1 MAPHNTGPR
10 GLETGTDDYFTGAY
24 GQTPSP
30 HYGAD
35 EGSYA
40 DAAETPMD
48 VRPTPDSHRRL
59 LSDSALRI
67 EKRSIRSETA
77 RWRPTWLRP
86 IILLAF
92 LALFVLLAAVLPVML
107 WYSQK
112 HDGLFQ
118 TRQSLVYLWRFGPTA
133 ILTIVLSL
141 WARVEFQVT
150 RYMPWIAEYRARK
163 LGKDADVY
171 DLDYTA
177 MLSPVVLFQSLK
189 RGHYFVFLASV
200 AALVLKIQIVLAPSL
215 YSLATVRITEPVQVQ
230 LLDSF
235 NTTAPPQQ
243 YTDGSAYYMAKALD
257 NFDMRFPFGVTRDLS
272 YQTFRF
278 GNGTAR
284 GSAGAPLTVV
294 VDGYF
299 SKMECLKMES
309 YAASEP
315 TVTSRDYHTFDVDLT
330 FPGCDARVP
339 VVSDRILW
347 TRNRTVR
354 GETTGNWVVNVTAG
368 MPCANLPRQN
378 NQSLYYAARFGP
390 SARNSSQPAFLDV
403 AAVLCTSTDW
413 VSKVQV
419 ADDGINPI
427 VTVLDGQA
435 KTPVDS
441 DLWTM
446 LNWAMPE
453 AGGRWGTS
461 ATGSVAGPVNS
472 LAQFRGES
480 LGTGLNVSNP
490 ELYTNE
496 MLEHAIVA
504 ASQTFGPLLGHY
516 RLRVG
521 NESQPA
527 TTGST
532 INTVDR
538 LVVNQWVCWSMAAL
552 FALLGIVVAFIL
564 LRYTARTAVWHRDPA
579 SILGNMI
586 FFKEHPDVASR
597 AARSTLSVRTGS
609 ADWGRS
615 GFTPLVLR
623 SWARG
628 SSAALTLA
636 VIFGLLYALKASET
650 SGGLATVSDEGYL
663 HLLWTSCPALVMLG
677 IAVYASCCAS
687 AHKGLAT
694 LSCLSSRPCDAREL
708 DVSLLDMLGFRA
720 LFQSLRKRAWAVTLS
735 QLLSIICAF
744 LTTLV
749 SVIFTVEHVPDS
761 KATQLRQE
769 TWFGSSGIG
778 GGLDGLSVS
787 RANRQLISSLVSR
800 QGEAALAYPR
810 NTYDDLVFPVLG
822 GVEGVAA
829 PENTTIAVTVPA
841 AKLHPV
847 ACFQV
852 PAAEYT
858 IDINNWTE
866 ETTYYKADI
875 TQSLRCPNG
884 SRGEIFS
891 IINMGTATHRLGR
904 SYVAEILP
912 SPQNPIAANGPCRL
926 GLNESAYESASWRF
940 QTYAWGEY
948 SKEKNDFEHFSMWSC
963 NYTWVETAT
972 EVHLTANQGSYIL
985 DPERPPRPNLSTT
998 KPWSPA
1004 LDVPHVDN
1012 EFSSRGIS
1020 SAFPSVT
1027 IADPL
1032 AGWMDDQF
1040 KVLIEPF
1047 GQLPLE
1053 AIGDPARDDEI
1064 LRGLQ
1069 HNYGLVAAQLVNIE
1083 NRYKLNESS
1092 RNRPPPAAGLP
1103 ALDATVSDTGRR
1115 RLVQNPQV
1123 TYVLVGV
1130 LGVVALANI
1139 WALVSAACR
1148 SLAGSGSWLFDMD
1161 VKGLAPDGFHSMAA
1175 MGALLR
1181 GSNAPDYLP
1190 ESTELLSSDELH
1202 GQVSYLRF
1210 RLGWFRREAYQE
1222 RLFTIGV
1229 VGTSDFQYLGGKTPE
1244 VDNVETHE

>member
-1 MAPHNTGPR
+1 MAPHNTGPQ
-10 GLETGTDDYFTGAY
+10 GLATETDGYFTGPY

-30 HYGAD
+30 RYEPDEENFAD
-35 EGSYA
+35 P
-40 DAAETPMD
+40 AEIPMD

-59 LSDSALRI
+59 LSDSGLRT
-67 EKRSIRSETA
+67 EKSGGIRSEIP

-86 IILLAF
+86 IVLLTF
-92 LALFVLLAAVLPVML
+92 LALFVLLAVVLPVML
-107 WYSQK
+107 WYSQN
-112 HDGLFQ
+112 HNGLFQ
-118 TRQSLVYLWRFGPTA
+118 TRASLVYLWRFGPTA
-133 ILTIVLSL
+133 ILTVMLSL
-141 WARVEFQVT
+141 WARVEFQAT
-150 RYMPWIAEYRARK
+150 RYMPWIAERRARE
-163 LGKDADVY
+163 LGKDVDVY

-177 MLSPVVLFQSLK
+177 MMSPVVLFQSLK
-189 RGHYFVFLASV
+189 RGHYFVFLAAV
-200 AALVLKIQIVLAPSL
+200 ATLILKIQIVLAPSL
-215 YSLATVRITEPVQVQ
+215 YSLATFRITEEVRVQ

-243 YTDGSAYYMAKALD
+243 YTDGSAYYMARALD
-257 NFDMRFPFGVTRDLS
+257 NFDMRFPFGVTKDLS
-272 YQTFRF
+272 YQTFKF

-284 GSAGAPLTVV
+284 GSTGAPLTVV

-309 YAASEP
+309 YTASEP
-315 TVTSRDYHTFDVDLT
+315 TVTNLNYYTFDVDLT

-339 VVSDRILW
+339 VVSNRIMW
-347 TRNRTVR
+347 NKNKTER
-354 GETTGNWVVNVTAG
+354 GETAGNWVVNMTVG
-368 MPCANLPRQN
+368 MPCPNLPRQN

-390 SARNSSQPAFLDV
+390 SAKNSSRPAFLDV

-413 VSKVQV
+413 VSKVEV
-419 ADDGINPI
+419 VDDGVNPI
-427 VTVLDGQA
+427 ATVLNDQV
-435 KTPVDS
+435 KTPVNS

-453 AGGRWGTS
+453 AGGLWGSS
-461 ATGSVAGPVNS
+461 ATGSVAGPVAS
-472 LAQFRGES
+472 LARFRGES
-480 LGTGLNVSNP
+480 LGTGLNVSDP
-490 ELYTNE
+490 KLYTNE
-496 MLEHAIVA
+496 ILEHAVMA
-504 ASQTFGPLLGHY
+504 TSQALGPLLGHY
-516 RLRVG
+516 RLRAD
-521 NESQPA
+521 NESQPV

-532 INTVDR
+532 IKTIDR
-538 LVVNQWVCWSMAAL
+538 LVVNQWVCLSMAAL
-552 FALLGIVVAFIL
+552 FALLGVMVTFIL
-564 LRYTARTAVWHRDPA
+564 LRYTARTAIWHRDPA

-586 FFKEHPDVASR
+586 YFKEHPDVLSR
-597 AARSTLSVRTGS
+597 AAYSTISTENGS
-609 ADWGRS
+609 TDWSRS

-623 SWARG
+623 GWARG
-628 SSAALTLA
+628 MFAILTIA
-636 VIFGLLYALKASET
+636 VIVGLSYALKVSEA

-663 HLLWTSCPALVMLG
+663 HLLWTSFPALVMLG
-677 IAVYASCCAS
+677 IAVYASCCAFV
-687 AHKGLAT
+687 HKELAT
-694 LSCLSSRPCDAREL
+694 LSCLSSRPCSAREL
-708 DVSLLDMLGFRA
+708 DLSLLDMLGFR
-720 LFQSLRKRAWAVTLS
+720 SLYHSVRQRTWAVTLS

-749 SVIFTVEHVPDS
+749 SVIFTVEHIPDS
-761 KATQLRQE
+761 KTIQLRQE
-769 TWFGSSGIG
+769 TWFGSTAIA
-778 GGLDGLSVS
+778 GGLDDLSVS

-829 PENTTIAVTVPA
+829 PENTTITVTVPA

-847 ACFQV
+847 TCFQV
-852 PAAEYT
+852 PTADYI

-875 TQSLRCPNG
+875 TQSISCPNG
-884 SRGEIFS
+884 SRGEIFATMD
-891 IINMGTATHRLGR
+891 MGSATHRLGR

-912 SPQNPIAANGPCRL
+912 SPQNLISVSGACRL
-926 GLNESAYESASWRF
+926 GLNASAYEYASWRF

-948 SKEKNDFEHFSMWSC
+948 SKENNEFKHFSMWRC

-972 EVHLTANQGSYIL
+972 EVHLTANQGNYIL

-1012 EFSSRGIS
+1012 EFSGRGIY
-1020 SAFPSVT
+1020 SAFPSLT
-1027 IADPL
+1027 LANPL
-1032 AGWMDDQF
+1032 TGFMDDQF
-1040 KVLIEPF
+1040 KALIEPF

-1053 AIGDPARDDEI
+1053 AIGDPARNDEI
-1064 LRGLQ
+1064 LQGLQ
-1069 HNYGLVAAQLVNIE
+1069 HNYGLVAAQLANIE
-1083 NRYKLNESS
+1083 NRYNLTESS
-1092 RNRPPPAAGLP
+1092 MDRPPPADGLP
-1103 ALDATVSDTGRR
+1103 TLEATLTDNSRR

-1123 TYVLVGV
+1123 TYILVGI

-1148 SLAGSGSWLFDMD
+1148 PLVGGSWLFDMD

-1175 MGALLR
+1175 MSALLR

-1202 GQVSYLRF
+1202 GQISYLRF
-1210 RLGWFRREAYQE
+1210 RLGWFRRAPDQE

-1229 VGTSDFQYLGGKTPE
+1229 AGTSDFQYLGSRTPE
-1244 VDNVETHE
+1244 VDDGETHE

>member
-1 MAPHNTGPR
+1 MAPHSMGPQR
-10 GLETGTDDYFTGAY
+10 LGTGTDDYFTEAS

-30 HYGAD
+30 HYEQN
-35 EGSYA
+35 EGNYI
-40 DAAETPMD
+40 DHAETPMD
-48 VRPTPDSHRRL
+48 VRPTPDSHRGL
-59 LSDSALRI
+59 LSDPAFLT
-67 EKRSIRSETA
+67 EKSSIRVESA

-86 IILLAF
+86 VVLLAF

-107 WYSQK
+107 WYSQE

-150 RYMPWIAEYRARK
+150 RYMPWIAEQRARK
-163 LGKDADVY
+163 LGKDVDVY

-189 RGHYFVFLASV
+189 RGHYLVFLAAV

-215 YSLATVRITEPVQVQ
+215 YSLATIRIPEPVQVQ

-257 NFDMRFPFGVTRDLS
+257 NFDMRFPFGVTKDLS
-272 YQTFRF
+272 YQTFKF
-278 GNGTAR
+278 SNGTAR
-284 GSAGAPLTVV
+284 GSTSAPLTVV

-309 YAASEP
+309 YTASEP
-315 TVTSRDYHTFDVDLT
+315 TVTYFNYHTFDVDLT

-339 VVSDRILW
+339 VISDRILW
-347 TRNRTVR
+347 NKNRTER
-354 GETTGNWVVNVTAG
+354 GETTGNWVVNVTHG
-368 MPCANLPRQN
+368 KPCPNLPQQN

-390 SARNSSQPAFLDV
+390 SAKNSSQPAFLDV
-403 AAVLCTSTDW
+403 AAILCTSTDW

-427 VTVLDGQA
+427 VTVLEDQA
-435 KTPVDS
+435 KMPVNS

-461 ATGSVAGPVNS
+461 ATGNVAGPVTT

-480 LGTGLNVSNP
+480 LGTGLNDSDP

-496 MLEHAIVA
+496 MLEHAVMT
-504 ASQTFGPLLGHY
+504 ASQAFGPLLGHY
-516 RLRVG
+516 RLRVD
-521 NESQPA
+521 NESQPV

-532 INTVDR
+532 IHTIDR
-538 LVVNQWVCWSMAAL
+538 LVVNQWVCLSMAAL
-552 FALLGIVVAFIL
+552 FALLSIMVLFIL

-579 SILGNMI
+579 SILGNLI
-586 FFKEHPDVASR
+586 FFKEHPDIATR
-597 AARSTLSVRTGS
+597 AAYSTLSTKDDS
-609 ADWGRS
+609 TDWSRS
-615 GFTPLVLR
+615 DFTPLVLR
-623 SWARG
+623 SWTRG
-628 SSAALTLA
+628 LSAILTLA
-636 VIFGLLYALKASET
+636 VIVGLLYALKVSET

-677 IAVYASCCAS
+677 VAVYASCCAS
-687 AHKGLAT
+687 VHKGLAT
-694 LSCLSSRPCDAREL
+694 LSCLSSRPCNAREL
-708 DVSLLDMLGFRA
+708 EVSLLDMLGFRA
-720 LFQSLRKRAWAVTLS
+720 LYQSFRKRTWAVTLS
-735 QLLSIICAF
+735 QFLSIICAF

-749 SVIFTVEHVPDS
+749 SVIFTVEHIPDS
-761 KATQLRQE
+761 KAIQLRQE
-769 TWFGSSGIG
+769 TWFGSTDID

-810 NTYDDLVFPVLG
+810 NTYDDLVFPVIG
-822 GVEGVAA
+822 GIEGVAA
-829 PENTTIAVTVPA
+829 PENTTITVTVPA

-852 PAAEYT
+852 PAADYT
-858 IDINNWTE
+858 INITNWTE
-866 ETTYYKADI
+866 ETTYYKADV
-875 TQSLRCPNG
+875 TQFLSCPNG
-884 SRGEIFS
+884 SRKELFS
-891 IINMGTATHRLGR
+891 IINMGVATHRLGR
-904 SYVAEILP
+904 SYVAQILP
-912 SPQNPIAANGPCRL
+912 SPQNLIEVNSACRL
-926 GLNESAYESASWRF
+926 GLNDSAYEYASWRY

-948 SKEKNDFEHFSMWSC
+948 SKEKNDFNHFSMWRC
-963 NYTWVETAT
+963 NYTWVEAAT
-972 EVHLTANQGSYIL
+972 EVHLTANQGNYIL
-985 DPERPPRPNLSTT
+985 DPERPPQPRLSTT
-998 KPWSPA
+998 KPWSPMF
-1004 LDVPHVDN
+1004 DVPHVNN
-1012 EFSSRGIS
+1012 EFSSRGIY
-1020 SAFPSVT
+1020 SAFPSLTV
-1027 IADPL
+1027 ADSL

-1053 AIGDPARDDEI
+1053 AIGDPAQDDEI

-1069 HNYGLVAAQLVNIE
+1069 HNYGLVAAQLANIE
-1083 NRYKLNESS
+1083 NRYNLTESS
-1092 RNRPPPAAGLP
+1092 RDRPPPADGLP
-1103 ALDATVSDTGRR
+1103 ALDATVSDNGRR

-1123 TYVLVGV
+1123 TYILVGI
-1130 LGVVALANI
+1130 LGAVALANI
-1139 WALVSAACR
+1139 WALISAACR
-1148 SLAGSGSWLFDMD
+1148 PLAGRNWLFDMD

-1175 MGALLR
+1175 MSALLR

-1202 GQVSYLRF
+1202 GQISYLRF
-1210 RLGWFRREAYQE
+1210 RMGWFRREPYQE

-1229 VGTSDFQYLGGKTPE
+1229 VGTSDFRYLGGRASE
-1244 VDNVETHE
+1244 ANDGETHE